1 MPPVINV
8 FKAFKHAD
16 DGNTVVEYPVGEHD
30 VSERC
35 ALVAVEH
42 LGVAELVG
50 AKNSPPPADTNGSD
64 EGGPPPTN
72 VGGEGSGGTDT
83 PPPTNLND
91 LNVAQLK
98 ELLTEMGIEF
108 AAKATKAELVA
119 LIEAAEKHD

>member
-16 DGNTVVEYPVGEHD
+16 DGNTVVEHPVGEHD

-42 LGVAELVG
+42 LGVAERVG
-50 AKNSPPPADTNGSD
+50 AEPSPPPADKNG
-64 EGGPPPTN
+64 T
-72 VGGEGSGGTDT
+72 GEDRDSNDG
-83 PPPTNLND
+83 PPTNLND